1 MMWLTSGREHVAQGI
16 DDPGFSS
23 TAWSSDVL
31 KMLTSGVRVGSVL
44 VQEAAHQLKSHTL
57 QIVERIAGG
66 GKMPHLHKAF
76 GEAYVEKYSRTLYDW
91 IVFILPRNG
100 NLGVTMPNKQIVD
113 VGVTRGGCA
122 TLETALHLIEHSEM
136 QHVLGLCRGPS
147 ILPGKSRMLA

>member
-76 GEAYVEKYSRTLYDW
+76 GEVHVEKYSRALYDW
-91 IVFILPRNG
+91 VFILPRNG
-100 NLGVTMPNKQIVD
+100 NLCVAMPNKQIVD
-113 VGVTRGGCA
+113 VGVTRGGSV
-122 TLETALHLIEHSEM
+122 TLGTALHLVEHSEV
-136 QHVLGLCRGPS
+136 QHVLGICRGLDVRPRNS
-147 ILPGKSRMLA
+147 RILV